1 MIFFKLISIHIV
13 LTILLFSK
21 NDTWFKFEDE
31 EKKLIGYKDKNGMV
45 MIKPK
50 YSSAL
55 VSRHQ
60 TKFDD
65 ILVVDGYYMLK
76 SQKKFGQG
84 RVYYTS
90 EGMHSCESEGYI
102 IFRGK
107 NGLVGL
113 FDKNTNI
120 AIPAKYNYLSSV
132 HSGLLYGKKGAKN
145 VKVDS
150 EHYNFDGGIL
160 YLLNTKNELLIK
172 NFNSSLNI
180 DYNSL
185 KILKKPSSNKIRDNF
200 LGINGRYY
208 SFVNYAKEFSF
219 WFRDFFI
226 HQSKEKIIS
235 SLHDKILLGNNHN
248 SINKNEFMIK
258 YYKNF
263 KYYQNISTKWKIS
276 KGDKY
281 FIFDKDKKLDYI
293 FDNCDNEIKEKY
305 PIFNVSINYIIDEI
319 KYLDIISFLR
329 TDEGYKLFFIENQ

>member
-1 MIFFKLISIHIV
+1 MNIV
-13 LTILLFSK
+13 LSILLFSE

-55 VSRHQ
+55 IARHQ

-76 SQKKFGQG
+76 SQKKFGEG

-113 FDKNTNI
+113 FDKDANI
-120 AIPAKYNYLSSV
+120 AIPAEYNYLSSV
-132 HSGLLYGKKGAKN
+132 DTGLLYGKKGAKN

-150 EHYNFDGGIL
+150 EHYNFEGGSL

-172 NFNSSLNI
+172 NFNSSVEI
-180 DYNSL
+180 DYKMNYLL
-185 KILKKPSSNKIRDNF
+185 KILSCNEEI
-200 LGINGRYY
+200 I
-208 SFVNYAKEFSF
+208 FS
-219 WFRDFFI
+219 
-226 HQSKEKIIS
+226 
-235 SLHDKILLGNNHN
+235 LL
-248 SINKNEFMIK
+248 
-258 YYKNF
+258 
-263 KYYQNISTKWKIS
+263 
-276 KGDKY
+276 
-281 FIFDKDKKLDYI
+281 
-293 FDNCDNEIKEKY
+293 
-305 PIFNVSINYIIDEI
+305 
-319 KYLDIISFLR
+319 
-329 TDEGYKLFFIENQ
+329 